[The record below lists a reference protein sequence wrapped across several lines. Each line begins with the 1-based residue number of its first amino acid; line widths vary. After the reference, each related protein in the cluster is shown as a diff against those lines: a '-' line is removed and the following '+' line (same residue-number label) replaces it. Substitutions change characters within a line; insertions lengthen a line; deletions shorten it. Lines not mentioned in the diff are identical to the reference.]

1 MQRSGASRFLSAV
14 GLQAVLVC
22 AICVGM
28 AQKAVAEPDRIVAAF
43 YPPLMINAS
52 HDKPGS
58 AIEIIREA
66 AHRAGREITIEF
78 LPFQRA
84 MHLVKQGEALMP
96 SLFRNEA
103 REPDFTWVARIDS
116 TRLQFLTLDKPLNS
130 LDQARELPM
139 IGVEAGAAT
148 DVFLTSQGFDN
159 IVRLPGPEASA
170 QMLQARRIGAWLLPA
185 DLAQDVWDGL
195 GFAEK
200 LHTGASIHEYAIY
213 VVGGLDLPS
222 DTARDY
228 RLALQSMEQD
238 GSLTAILLKYR

>member
-1 MQRSGASRFLSAV
+1 MT
-14 GLQAVLVC
+14 C
-22 AICVGM
+22 AALFGTVEKG
-28 AQKAVAEPDRIVAAF
+28 VAETDRIVAAF

-52 HDKPGS
+52 YDKPGS

-66 AHRAGREITIEF
+66 ARRAGRDVTIEF

-84 MHLVKQGEALMP
+84 MHLVKQGEAIMP

-103 REPDFTWVARIDS
+103 REPHFTWVTQIDS
-116 TRLQFLTLDKPLNS
+116 MRLQFLTLDQPLNS
-130 LDQARELPM
+130 LVQARELSM

-148 DVFLTSQGFDN
+148 DVFLTKQGFDN

-170 QMLQARRIGAWLLPA
+170 QMLQVRRIGAWLLPA
-185 DLAQDVWDGL
+185 DLAQDVWDRL
-195 GFAEK
+195 DFPEE

-213 VVGGLDLPS
+213 VVGGLDLSPEM
-222 DTARDY
+222 ARDY
-228 RLALQSMEQD
+228 RLALRSMERD